1 MLILPL
7 ILLDRGNKMEF
18 RQYKETIVKLS
29 NNMIENLLMQLEER
43 EQFYIRLIEEK
54 EINHKKLVQAKD
66 KQLTDIVRQKQQL
79 EKENTKLKEELN
91 IKKEANHIVAINDIQ
106 TMDHIMK
113 IGEEDYHQVID
124 DIQKAYIM
132 RNQKLVEYC
141 LNNLIYY
148 SKEYYSYMKNKNF
161 WSTVFIAYIYGR
173 DEDVIKAYIKLDQ
186 GFRKICPEEIL
197 YERLLKLKSS
207 SKRLENYKEVKKY
220 IKNNKKIGLNIH
232 AYIKDELLQE
242 IDDLIEQY
250 YRDFI
255 LEQESIIT
263 NIEEWNED
271 QQNEKGQLIDRLT
284 HLTPSQKL
292 LRNTSSD
299 VEKSLYSIEQINRTI
314 KVYTEQEQW
323 KKLNATIK
331 YVIKNYEYYQSI
343 FEYDNL
349 YDFLFISYIFGY
361 DKIFIERFAVDEQ
374 VLMNNKIGYD
384 LYHMLQ
390 EEKDMP
396 LYIVKCNCANK
407 VITKNISKGNI
418 FRIINAKMLFRKMQ
432 TNTIP
437 YTGNIWVSDQVENII
452 KPSGIWNKTK
462 VFAKVSGQDKMVLI
476 EAWQKRSSLQCFI
489 SKKELSVINA
499 NIAPYR
505 LRTKGN
511 TDTVKS
517 EDKQVYDQVSNNIV
531 GGYASHANARVV
543 KSKQEFDG
551 KEMLLSDQSVL
562 KVMGYSTTKSRE
574 ERWRILNQ
582 VAIPQLGKQR
592 VVGYLK
598 FFVKLHRSKISMDSA
613 VKEWEYD
620 LRRLET
626 LYS

>member
-66 KQLTDIVRQKQQL
+66 KQLTDIVKQKQQL

-91 IKKEANHIVAINDIQ
+91 IKKEANHIVSINNIQ
-106 TMDHIMK
+106 DVNHIMR
-113 IGEEDYHQVID
+113 IGEEDYHQLID

-132 RNQKLVEYC
+132 ESQRMVEYC
-141 LNNLIYY
+141 LNDLIYY
-148 SKEYYSYMKNKNF
+148 SREYKPYMKTEDF
-161 WSTVFIAYIYGR
+161 WSSVFIAYVHDR
-173 DEDVIKAYIKLDQ
+173 DEEVIKAYGEFDN
-186 GFRKICPEEIL
+186 GYRDGCPEELL
-197 YERLLKLKSS
+197 YKKLLKLRDSNKII
-207 SKRLENYKEVKKY
+207 ENYEEARND
-220 IKNNKKIGLNIH
+220 IRNNNKIGLNLH
-232 AYIKDELLQE
+232 AYIRNELLQE
-242 IDDLIEQY
+242 IDNIIEQM
-250 YRDFI
+250 YRDFRIGQENI
-255 LEQESIIT
+255 LPNVEVVHEDEQSEM
-263 NIEEWNED
+263 D
-271 QQNEKGQLIDRLT
+271 QLIERLVDS
-284 HLTPSQKL
+284 TPSQKISE
-292 LRNTSSD
+292 NTAID
-299 VEKSLYSIEQINRTI
+299 IGKNLYSIEQINRAI
-314 KVYTEQEQW
+314 KIYTEQEQW

-390 EEKDMP
+390 EEKNMP
-396 LYIVKCNCANK
+396 LYIVQCNCANK

-418 FRIINAKMLFRKMQ
+418 FRIINAKILFRKIQ

-437 YTGNIWVSDQVENII
+437 YIGNIWVNDQVENII
-452 KPSGIWNKTK
+452 KPSGLWNKTQ
-462 VFAKVSGQDKMVLI
+462 VFAKVNGKDKMVLI